1 MKKAVIILAL
11 LLAIS
16 AAYNIIYIRARVSGG
31 EEERARPDTVRIIDT
46 LRYVSP
52 APTRDTIIRYV
63 RVPVELP
70 PPAPD
75 NPANPYNPANPC
87 NSAEYAEKAAADT
100 DTLRAMHD
108 IASTAAVL
116 LPITSRTY
124 SAPEYTAYVSGY
136 QPSLDSIAI
145 HAPRTIITQPQP
157 AAKSKPWGIG
167 IAAGIGAGRG
177 GITPF
182 IGIALQYSLIRF

>member
-1 MKKAVIILAL
+1 MTTSVVILSL

-31 EEERARPDTVRIIDT
+31 TDGQTRPDTVRLVDT

-63 RVPVELP
+63 RVRLP
-70 PPAPD
+70 STPPAPD
-75 NPANPYNPANPC
+75 NPG

-100 DTLRAMHD
+100 DT
-108 IASTAAVL
+108 AAVII
-116 LPITSRTY
+116 PITSRTY
-124 SAPEYTAYVSGY
+124 STPEFTATVSGY

-145 HAPRTIITQPQP
+145 HAPRTIITNNPP

-182 IGIALQYSLIRF
+182 IGITLQYSLIRF

>member
-16 AAYNIIYIRARVSGG
+16 EAYNIIYIRARVSGG
-31 EEERARPDTVRIIDT
+31 TDGQTRTDTVRLVDT

-70 PPAPD
+70 RPD
-75 NPANPYNPANPC
+75 NPGSPANPG
-87 NSAEYAEKAAADT
+87 NSAESAEKAAA
-100 DTLRAMHD
+100 
-108 IASTAAVL
+108 ASDTAAVII
-116 LPITSRTY
+116 PITSRTY
-124 SAPEYTAYVSGY
+124 STHEFTATVSGY
-136 QPSLDSIAI
+136 QPSLDSITI
-145 HAPRTIITQPQP
+145 HAPRTIITNNPP
-157 AAKSKPWGIG
+157 AVKSKPWGIG

-182 IGIALQYSLIRF
+182 IGITLQYSLIRF

>member
-16 AAYNIIYIRARVSGG
+16 AAYNIIYIRARVNGG
-31 EEERARPDTVRIIDT
+31 ADGQTRPDTVRLVDT

-63 RVPVELP
+63 RVRLP
-70 PPAPD
+70 STPPAPD
-75 NPANPYNPANPC
+75 NPGSPVNPG
-87 NSAEYAEKAAADT
+87 NSAESAEKAATDT
-100 DTLRAMHD
+100 DT
-108 IASTAAVL
+108 AAVII
-116 LPITSRTY
+116 PITSRTY
-124 SAPEYTAYVSGY
+124 STPEFTATVSGY
-136 QPSLDSIAI
+136 QPSLDSITI
-145 HAPRTIITQPQP
+145 HAPRTIITNNPP

-182 IGIALQYSLIRF
+182 IGITLQYSLIRF

>member
-31 EEERARPDTVRIIDT
+31 ADGQTRPDTVRLVDT

-52 APTRDTIIRYV
+52 APVRDTIIRYV
-63 RVPVELP
+63 RVRLTST

-75 NPANPYNPANPC
+75 NPGSPINPG
-87 NSAEYAEKAAADT
+87 NSAESAEKAAADT
-100 DTLRAMHD
+100 DT
-108 IASTAAVL
+108 AAVII
-116 LPITSRTY
+116 PITSRTY
-124 SAPEYTAYVSGY
+124 STPEFTATVSGY
-136 QPSLDSIAI
+136 QPSLDSITI
-145 HAPRTIITQPQP
+145 HAPRTIITNNPP

-182 IGIALQYSLIRF
+182 IGITLQYSIIRF

>member
-1 MKKAVIILAL
+1 MKKAVVILSL

-31 EEERARPDTVRIIDT
+31 ADGQARPDTVRLVDT

-70 PPAPD
+70 RPD
-75 NPANPYNPANPC
+75 NPGSQVNPG
-87 NSAEYAEKAAADT
+87 NSAESAEEADT
-100 DTLRAMHD
+100 DTTRAMHG
-108 IASTAAVL
+108 IADTAAVII
-116 LPITSRTY
+116 PITSRTY
-124 SAPEYTAYVSGY
+124 STPEFTATVSGY

-145 HAPRTIITQPQP
+145 HAPRTIITNNPP

-182 IGIALQYSLIRF
+182 IGITLQYSLLRF

>member
-16 AAYNIIYIRARVSGG
+16 AAYNIIYIRARMSGG
-31 EEERARPDTVRIIDT
+31 ADGQTRPDTVRLVDT

-63 RVPVELP
+63 RVSLP
-70 PPAPD
+70 STPPAPD
-75 NPANPYNPANPC
+75 NPGSPVNTG
-87 NSAEYAEKAAADT
+87 NSAESAEKAAADT
-100 DTLRAMHD
+100 DT
-108 IASTAAVL
+108 AAVII
-116 LPITSRTY
+116 PITSRTY
-124 SAPEYTAYVSGY
+124 STPEFTATVSGY
-136 QPSLDSIAI
+136 LPSLDSITI
-145 HAPRTIITQPQP
+145 HAPRTIITNNPP

-182 IGIALQYSLIRF
+182 IGITLQYSLFRF

>member
-1 MKKAVIILAL
+1 MKKAVIILAI

-16 AAYNIIYIRARVSGG
+16 AALNIIYIRASVSGG
-31 EEERARPDTVRIIDT
+31 ADGQTRPDTVRLVDT

-63 RVPVELP
+63 RVSLP
-70 PPAPD
+70 STPPAPD
-75 NPANPYNPANPC
+75 NPGSPVNTG
-87 NSAEYAEKAAADT
+87 NSAESAEKAAADT
-100 DTLRAMHD
+100 DT
-108 IASTAAVL
+108 AAVII
-116 LPITSRTY
+116 PITSRTY
-124 SAPEYTAYVSGY
+124 STPEFTATVSGY

-145 HAPRTIITQPQP
+145 HAPRTIITNNPP

-182 IGIALQYSLIRF
+182 IGITLQYSLIRF

>member
-1 MKKAVIILAL
+1 MKKAVVILSL

-16 AAYNIIYIRARVSGG
+16 AAYNIIYICARVSGG
-31 EEERARPDTVRIIDT
+31 ADGQTRTDTVRIVDT

-70 PPAPD
+70 RQD
-75 NPANPYNPANPC
+75 NPGSQVNPG
-87 NSAEYAEKAAADT
+87 NSAESAEKSAAGT
-100 DTLRAMHD
+100 D
-108 IASTAAVL
+108 TAAVII
-116 LPITSRTY
+116 PITSRTY
-124 SAPEYTAYVSGY
+124 STPEFTATVSGY
-136 QPSLDSIAI
+136 QPSLDSITI
-145 HAPRTIITQPQP
+145 HAPRTIITNNTP

-182 IGIALQYSLIRF
+182 IGITLQYSLIRF

>member
-16 AAYNIIYIRARVSGG
+16 AAYNIIYKRARVSGG
-31 EEERARPDTVRIIDT
+31 TDGQTRPDTVRLVDT

-52 APTRDTIIRYV
+52 APVRDTIIRYV

-70 PPAPD
+70 RPD
-75 NPANPYNPANPC
+75 NPG
-87 NSAEYAEKAAADT
+87 NSAESAEEADT
-100 DTLRAMHD
+100 DSMRSING
-108 IASTAAVL
+108 IADTAAVII
-116 LPITSRTY
+116 PITSRTY
-124 SAPEYTAYVSGY
+124 TTPEFTATVSGY
-136 QPSLDSIAI
+136 QPSLDSITI
-145 HAPRTIITQPQP
+145 HAQRTIITNNPP
-157 AAKSKPWGIG
+157 AVKSKPWSIG

-182 IGIALQYSLIRF
+182 IGITLQYSLIRF

>member
-16 AAYNIIYIRARVSGG
+16 AAYNIIYIYARVSGVADG
-31 EEERARPDTVRIIDT
+31 QTRTDTVRLVDT

-70 PPAPD
+70 RPD
-75 NPANPYNPANPC
+75 NPGSPVNPG
-87 NSAEYAEKAAADT
+87 NSAESAEEAAA
-100 DTLRAMHD
+100 
-108 IASTAAVL
+108 ASDTAAVII
-116 LPITSRTY
+116 PITSRTY
-124 SAPEYTAYVSGY
+124 STPEFTATVSGY
-136 QPSLDSIAI
+136 QPSLDSITI
-145 HAPRTIITQPQP
+145 HAPRTIITNNPP

-182 IGIALQYSLIRF
+182 IGITLQYSILRF

>member
-1 MKKAVIILAL
+1 MKKAVIILSL

-16 AAYNIIYIRARVSGG
+16 AAYNIIYIRARMSGG
-31 EEERARPDTVRIIDT
+31 TDWQTRTDTVRLVDT

-70 PPAPD
+70 RPD
-75 NPANPYNPANPC
+75 NPGSPINPG
-87 NSAEYAEKAAADT
+87 NSAESAEKAAADT
-100 DTLRAMHD
+100 DT
-108 IASTAAVL
+108 AAVII
-116 LPITSRTY
+116 PITSRTY
-124 SAPEYTAYVSGY
+124 STPEFTATVSGY
-136 QPSLDSIAI
+136 QPSLDSITI
-145 HAPRTIITQPQP
+145 HAPRTIITNNPP

-182 IGIALQYSLIRF
+182 IGITLQYSLIRF

>member
-11 LLAIS
+11 LLSIS
-16 AAYNIIYIRARVSGG
+16 AALNIIYIRARVSGG
-31 EEERARPDTVRIIDT
+31 ADGQTRTDTVRLVDT

-52 APTRDTIIRYV
+52 APVRDTIVRYV
-63 RVPVELP
+63 RVTAPIAPQP
-70 PPAPD
+70 PD
-75 NPANPYNPANPC
+75 T
-87 NSAEYAEKAAADT
+87 AARAVAAT
-100 DTLRAMHD
+100 DTLRAIHG
-108 IASTAAVL
+108 IADTAAVII
-116 LPITSRTY
+116 PITSRTY
-124 SAPEYTAYVSGY
+124 STPEFTATVSGY

-145 HAPRTIITQPQP
+145 HAPRTIITNNPP

-182 IGIALQYSLIRF
+182 IGITLQYSLIRF

>member
-16 AAYNIIYIRARVSGG
+16 AALNIIYIRARVSGCG
-31 EEERARPDTVRIIDT
+31 TAKELRPDTVRIIDT
-46 LRYVSP
+46 LHFINP

-70 PPAPD
+70 RPD
-75 NPANPYNPANPC
+75 NPG
-87 NSAEYAEKAAADT
+87 NSAESAEKAAAAD
-100 DTLRAMHD
+100 
-108 IASTAAVL
+108 TAAVII
-116 LPITSRTY
+116 PITSRTY
-124 SAPEYTAYVSGY
+124 STPEFTATVSGY
-136 QPSLDSIAI
+136 QPSLDSITI
-145 HAPRTIITQPQP
+145 HAPRTIITNNPP
-157 AAKSKPWGIG
+157 AAKNKPWGIG

-182 IGIALQYSLIRF
+182 IGITLQYSLIRF

>member
-16 AAYNIIYIRARVSGG
+16 AAYNIIYIRARESGG
-31 EEERARPDTVRIIDT
+31 TDGKARPDTVRLVDT

-52 APTRDTIIRYV
+52 APTRDSIIRYV
-63 RVPVELP
+63 RVRLP
-70 PPAPD
+70 STPPAPV
-75 NPANPYNPANPC
+75 NPS
-87 NSAEYAEKAAADT
+87 NSAESAEKAAADT
-100 DTLRAMHD
+100 DT
-108 IASTAAVL
+108 AAVII
-116 LPITSRTY
+116 PITSRTY
-124 SAPEYTAYVSGY
+124 STPEFTATVSGY
-136 QPSLDSIAI
+136 QPSLDSITI
-145 HAPRTIITQPQP
+145 HAPRTIITNNPP

-182 IGIALQYSLIRF
+182 IGITLQYSILRF

>member
-31 EEERARPDTVRIIDT
+31 TDGKTRTDTVRLVDT

-63 RVPVELP
+63 RVRLP
-70 PPAPD
+70 STPPAPV
-75 NPANPYNPANPC
+75 NPG
-87 NSAEYAEKAAADT
+87 NSAESAEKAAADT
-100 DTLRAMHD
+100 DT
-108 IASTAAVL
+108 AAVII
-116 LPITSRTY
+116 PITSRTY
-124 SAPEYTAYVSGY
+124 STPEFTATVSGY
-136 QPSLDSIAI
+136 QPSLDSITI
-145 HAPRTIITQPQP
+145 HAPRTIITNNPP

-167 IAAGIGAGRG
+167 IAAGIGTGRG

-182 IGIALQYSLIRF
+182 IGITLQYSLIRF

>member
-1 MKKAVIILAL
+1 MKKAVIILAI

-16 AAYNIIYIRARVSGG
+16 ASYNIIYIRARVSGG
-31 EEERARPDTVRIIDT
+31 EDGQARTDTVRLVGT

-63 RVPVELP
+63 RVRLP
-70 PPAPD
+70 STPPAPD
-75 NPANPYNPANPC
+75 NPG

-100 DTLRAMHD
+100 DT
-108 IASTAAVL
+108 AAVII
-116 LPITSRTY
+116 PITSRTY
-124 SAPEYTAYVSGY
+124 STPEFTATVSGY
-136 QPSLDSIAI
+136 QPSLDSITI
-145 HAPRTIITQPQP
+145 HAPRTIITNNPP

-182 IGIALQYSLIRF
+182 IGITLQYSLIRF

>member
-31 EEERARPDTVRIIDT
+31 ADGQTRPDTVRLIDT

-63 RVPVELP
+63 RVRLP
-70 PPAPD
+70 STPPAPV
-75 NPANPYNPANPC
+75 NPS
-87 NSAEYAEKAAADT
+87 NSAESAEKAAADT
-100 DTLRAMHD
+100 DT
-108 IASTAAVL
+108 AAVII
-116 LPITSRTY
+116 PITSRTY
-124 SAPEYTAYVSGY
+124 STPEFTATVSGY
-136 QPSLDSIAI
+136 QPSLDSITI
-145 HAPRTIITQPQP
+145 HAPRTIITNNPP

-182 IGIALQYSLIRF
+182 IGITLQYSLIRF

>member
-16 AAYNIIYIRARVSGG
+16 AAYNIIYIRACVSGG
-31 EEERARPDTVRIIDT
+31 ADGQTRPDTVRLVDT

-52 APTRDTIIRYV
+52 APVRDTIIRYV
-63 RVPVELP
+63 HVRLP
-70 PPAPD
+70 STPPAPD
-75 NPANPYNPANPC
+75 NPG
-87 NSAEYAEKAAADT
+87 NSAESAEKAAAGT
-100 DTLRAMHD
+100 D
-108 IASTAAVL
+108 TAAVII
-116 LPITSRTY
+116 PITSRTY
-124 SAPEYTAYVSGY
+124 STPEFTATVSGY
-136 QPSLDSIAI
+136 QPSLDSITI
-145 HAPRTIITQPQP
+145 HAPRTIITNNPP

-182 IGIALQYSLIRF
+182 IGITLQYSLIRF

>member
-16 AAYNIIYIRARVSGG
+16 AALNIIYIRARVSGG
-31 EEERARPDTVRIIDT
+31 EKEQARPDTVRLVDT

-52 APTRDTIIRYV
+52 EHVRDTSVRYV
-63 RVPVELP
+63 RVTAPIAPQP
-70 PPAPD
+70 PD
-75 NPANPYNPANPC
+75 T
-87 NSAEYAEKAAADT
+87 AARAVAATDSMRSISGIAD
-100 DTLRAMHD
+100 
-108 IASTAAVL
+108 TAAVII
-116 LPITSRTY
+116 PITSRTY
-124 SAPEYTAYVSGY
+124 STPEFTATVSGY

-145 HAPRTIITQPQP
+145 HAQRTIITNNPP

-182 IGIALQYSLIRF
+182 IGITLQYSLIRF

>member
-16 AAYNIIYIRARVSGG
+16 AALNIIYIRARVSGG
-31 EEERARPDTVRIIDT
+31 TDGQTRPDTVRLVDT

-63 RVPVELP
+63 RVRLP
-70 PPAPD
+70 STPPAPD
-75 NPANPYNPANPC
+75 NPG

-100 DTLRAMHD
+100 DT
-108 IASTAAVL
+108 AAVII
-116 LPITSRTY
+116 PITSRTY
-124 SAPEYTAYVSGY
+124 STPEFTATVSGY
-136 QPSLDSIAI
+136 QPSLDSITI
-145 HAPRTIITQPQP
+145 HAPRTIITNNPP

-167 IAAGIGAGRG
+167 IAAGIGTGRG

-182 IGIALQYSLIRF
+182 IGITLQYSLIRF

>member
-16 AAYNIIYIRARVSGG
+16 AALNIIYIRARVSGG
-31 EEERARPDTVRIIDT
+31 ADGQTRPDTVRLVDT

-63 RVPVELP
+63 RVRLP
-70 PPAPD
+70 STPPAPV
-75 NPANPYNPANPC
+75 NPG
-87 NSAEYAEKAAADT
+87 NSAESAEKAAADT
-100 DTLRAMHD
+100 DT
-108 IASTAAVL
+108 AAVII
-116 LPITSRTY
+116 PITSRTY
-124 SAPEYTAYVSGY
+124 STPEFTATVSGY
-136 QPSLDSIAI
+136 HPSLDSITI
-145 HAPRTIITQPQP
+145 HAPRTIITNKPP

-182 IGIALQYSLIRF
+182 IGITLQYSLFRF

>member
-16 AAYNIIYIRARVSGG
+16 AALNIIYIRARESGG
-31 EEERARPDTVRIIDT
+31 ADGQTRTDTVRLVDT

-52 APTRDTIIRYV
+52 APVRDTIVRYV
-63 RVPVELP
+63 RVTAPIAPKP
-70 PPAPD
+70 PD
-75 NPANPYNPANPC
+75 T
-87 NSAEYAEKAAADT
+87 AARAVAAT
-100 DTLRAMHD
+100 DTLRAMHG
-108 IASTAAVL
+108 IADTAAVII
-116 LPITSRTY
+116 PITQRTY
-124 SAPEYTAYVSGY
+124 TAPEYTAYVSGY
-136 QPSLDSIAI
+136 QPSLDSITI
-145 HAPRTIITQPQP
+145 HAPRTIITNNPP

-182 IGIALQYSLIRF
+182 IGITLQYSLIRF

>member
-31 EEERARPDTVRIIDT
+31 EAEQTHPDTVRLVDT

-52 APTRDTIIRYV
+52 EPTRDTIVHYV
-63 RVPVELP
+63 RVTAPVAPQP
-70 PPAPD
+70 PD
-75 NPANPYNPANPC
+75 T
-87 NSAEYAEKAAADT
+87 AARAVAAT
-100 DTLRAMHD
+100 DTMRAMGGIVD
-108 IASTAAVL
+108 TAAVII
-116 LPITSRTY
+116 PITSRTY
-124 SAPEYTAYVSGY
+124 STPEFTATVSGY
-136 QPSLDSIAI
+136 QPSLDSITI
-145 HAPRTIITQPQP
+145 HAPRTIITQPPP

-182 IGIALQYSLIRF
+182 IGITLQYSLIRF